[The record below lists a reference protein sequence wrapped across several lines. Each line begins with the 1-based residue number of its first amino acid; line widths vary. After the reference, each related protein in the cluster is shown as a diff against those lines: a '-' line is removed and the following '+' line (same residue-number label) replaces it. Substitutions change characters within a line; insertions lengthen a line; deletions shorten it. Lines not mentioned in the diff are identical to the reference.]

1 MQPPYKIMFLFG
13 TRAEVLKLAPIIRLM
28 HQNPATWQ
36 PVLVATG
43 NSQLLKRH
51 VGIFEFPN

>member
-36 PVLVATG
+36 PFLVATG
-43 NSQLLKRH
+43 NSQLL
-51 VGIFEFPN
+51 NDTLAY

>member
-13 TRAEVLKLAPIIRLM
+13 TRAEVLKLAPIIRLI

-43 NSQLLKRH
+43 NS
-51 VGIFEFPN
+51 